1 MPIPFILG
9 EVRVFEFF
17 LYISFIFYFPKVF
30 RKKVKLIKL
39 DKLVYFYFI
48 LSLISTLVDLANIY
62 DGLQSFRWTVLPPV
76 IFYIIIRSE
85 FKNISYYTK
94 YITIMLPGI
103 LLYAILFIKDKALS
117 DFTRSYVDE
126 HGTIRLISLAYCFAL
141 GLSILQ
147 YLIKINTI
155 RILTAILLII
165 ALSLTLTRAIII
177 GTLIMFFF
185 NYLLSSFTNY
195 KLNLNKNYLAIVIF
209 SFFFFLLNY
218 TKSESDIYDKRE
230 LRMLQQGSERMI
242 SFDLLKE
249 DINDRLFMWRLFLDP
264 QFDHNFLVGKGLA
277 NTTIGFNKDLEQVYG
292 SAHNF
297 MITLFRRSGLLG
309 VLLFISIITT
319 SVNYLFYSLK
329 FHRID
334 NSFLK
339 FLLFNLLLLYFLGFS
354 NDLFTGNRITYL
366 FIILGFTSNCYVHTK
381 NMKHNI
387 L

>member
-1 MPIPFILG
+1 
-9 EVRVFEFF
+9 
-17 LYISFIFYFPKVF
+17 
-30 RKKVKLIKL
+30 
-39 DKLVYFYFI
+39 
-48 LSLISTLVDLANIY
+48 
-62 DGLQSFRWTVLPPV
+62 
-76 IFYIIIRSE
+76 
-85 FKNISYYTK
+85 
-94 YITIMLPGI
+94 
-103 LLYAILFIKDKALS
+103 
-117 DFTRSYVDE
+117 
-126 HGTIRLISLAYCFAL
+126 
-141 GLSILQ
+141 
-147 YLIKINTI
+147 
-155 RILTAILLII
+155 
-165 ALSLTLTRAIII
+165 
-177 GTLIMFFF
+177 
-185 NYLLSSFTNY
+185 
-195 KLNLNKNYLAIVIF
+195 
-209 SFFFFLLNY
+209 
-218 TKSESDIYDKRE
+218 
-230 LRMLQQGSERMI
+230 MLQQGSERMI

-249 DINDRLFMWRLFLDP
+249 DINDRLFMWGLFLDP

>member
-141 GLSILQ
+141 GTFNITISYKNKYNKNIDC
-147 YLIKINTI
+147 YFINYCIITYPYT
-155 RILTAILLII
+155 RNYYWYFNNVFSLII
-165 ALSLTLTRAIII
+165 
-177 GTLIMFFF
+177 
-185 NYLLSSFTNY
+185 Y
-195 KLNLNKNYLAIVIF
+195 
-209 SFFFFLLNY
+209 
-218 TKSESDIYDKRE
+218 
-230 LRMLQQGSERMI
+230 
-242 SFDLLKE
+242 
-249 DINDRLFMWRLFLDP
+249 
-264 QFDHNFLVGKGLA
+264 
-277 NTTIGFNKDLEQVYG
+277 
-292 SAHNF
+292 
-297 MITLFRRSGLLG
+297 
-309 VLLFISIITT
+309 
-319 SVNYLFYSLK
+319 
-329 FHRID
+329 
-334 NSFLK
+334 
-339 FLLFNLLLLYFLGFS
+339 
-354 NDLFTGNRITYL
+354 
-366 FIILGFTSNCYVHTK
+366 
-381 NMKHNI
+381 
-387 L
+387 

>member
-249 DINDRLFMWRLFLDP
+249 DINDRLFMWGLFLDP

-366 FIILGFTSNCYVHTK
+366 FVILGFTSNCYVHTK

>member
-249 DINDRLFMWRLFLDP
+249 DINDRLFMWGLFLDP

>member
-94 YITIMLPGI
+94 YITIMPPGI

-249 DINDRLFMWRLFLDP
+249 DINDRLFMWGLFLDP

-319 SVNYLFYSLK
+319 SVNYLFY
-329 FHRID
+329 
-334 NSFLK
+334 
-339 FLLFNLLLLYFLGFS
+339 
-354 NDLFTGNRITYL
+354 
-366 FIILGFTSNCYVHTK
+366 
-381 NMKHNI
+381 
-387 L
+387 